1 MHNTL
6 FLQRLRIVTENGN
19 VAYDETYH
27 RGVNIIRGRNS
38 SGKST
43 IVRFIFFVLGGYY
56 TDFVPQALKCRYVM
70 AEISVNG
77 HVITVMRYLEKKD
90 DGKVNGYAPMH
101 IYYGP
106 MDEGRQRENR
116 FRWKKYPYDTTSN
129 ARSFSNV
136 LFQLMGL
143 PEVKADSNITMHQIL
158 RLIYLDQE
166 SPVNSLFFYEQFDKD
181 LYRETVANLLLG
193 LYDQNYS
200 QARIALQK
208 TLKEISDIKVSIK
221 NVGEFLQNKNCKS
234 SAFIR
239 GEIDRLNAEIEGLN
253 KRVQELRK
261 SGPEKKE
268 TRLLVAHVDNINPSA
283 VDVKAVQISN
293 SQILD
298 KPETRIL
305 KLETKLKL
313 EHQHIEADI
322 ARQRKECSKLERE
335 IRQLEN
341 EIEDSGY
348 FIDALNKRIEAVN
361 HSIATRDY
369 FDSIHLDFCPECL
382 TQIDHQVVEGH
393 CPLCKSPIDNS
404 KGKSQAVRIRL
415 ELEFQVRESKALKE
429 ENERLLEEKKAQLRR
444 MKRQLS
450 ANQRHYDDTV
460 EYVRSTYEEQIDQ
473 LIRDK
478 GFKQGEILQFQTMLE
493 QAEKYEGLLEEE
505 KALKG
510 RESELKR
517 QIEAIEENIK
527 KERKAIDA
535 AVSQNGVYLLR
546 KDQDCQEDFMK
557 AQEFVID
564 YSQNMAYISNQRIK
578 LSASSAFYL
587 KMVARFA
594 LFFASLQVDSMMYPR
609 LLFSDN
615 MEDKGLTEDRAVNFQ
630 RTVVKM
636 LKEHETRNLQP
647 ETGSSEPDFQLIF
660 ATSMIA
666 PELEKPEFTVGDFYT
681 QDNKSLKF
689 VD

>member
-166 SPVNSLFFYEQFDKD
+166 SPVNSLFFYEQFDKE

-239 GEIDRLNAEIEGLN
+239 GEIDRLNAEIESLTR
-253 KRVQELRK
+253 KVQDLRER
-261 SGPEKKE
+261 GPEKKTTE
-268 TRLLVAHVDNINPSA
+268 LLVAHVDSPFPNPTSIVPITKDAMVKSA
-283 VDVKAVQISN
+283 PKQ
-293 SQILD
+293 
-298 KPETRIL
+298 
-305 KLETKLKL
+305 KLEY
-313 EHQHIEADI
+313 QHITDDI
-322 ARQRKECSKLERE
+322 TRQRKSCDALERE

-382 TQIDHQVVEGH
+382 TQIDHQVEEGH

-404 KGKSQAVRIRL
+404 KGKSQAMRIRL

-636 LKEHETRNLQP
+636 LKEHETRNLKP
-647 ETGSSEPDFQLIF
+647 ETGTSEPDFQLIF

-666 PELEKPEFTVGDFYT
+666 PELDKPEFTVGDFYT